1 MPNEQTPT
9 PRAAQAA
16 IDEAARTVAEAS
28 RRTTEQA
35 QQATRTLLD
44 QSTEMDR
51 TLFAAFLGS
60 GEALWRTAF
69 EVQHAQLRASLSAWQ
84 MLAESSRATL
94 QVFQEWEAVA
104 RQAQQA
110 ALEAFEASARL
121 LATTAE
127 QGGGTAERA
136 ARSAR

>member
-1 MPNEQTPT
+1 MANEQTHT
-9 PRAAQAA
+9 PRAAQAV
-16 IDEAARTVAEAS
+16 IDEADGTVAEAA
-28 RRTTEQA
+28 RRATEQA

-44 QSTEMDR
+44 QSTEVNR
-51 TLFAAFLGS
+51 TLFGAFVGG

-94 QVFQEWEAVA
+94 QVLQQGEAVA

-127 QGGGTAERA
+127 QGAGTADQA